1 MSLQPLVS
9 LIIDRDEEDVR
20 IKENTGGEQEKTDA
34 ESC

>member
-20 IKENTGGEQEKTDA
+20 IKEITAVEQEKTDA